1 LVNGKVV
8 NIPSYQLNPDDVIS
22 VSQKSKAQLR
32 IKSAMEIAS
41 QREVEWIE
49 VNPSNM
55 EGILKRIPDRDD
67 LPTEINESLIVEL
80 YSK

>member
-1 LVNGKVV
+1 
-8 NIPSYQLNPDDVIS
+8 
-22 VSQKSKAQLR
+22 
-32 IKSAMEIAS
+32 MEIAS